1 MLKFYIL
8 TYGTGHGE
16 EAEKFIVDYC
26 RRNDIPCLFE
36 RIREKE
42 TIPPGASKEAWW
54 RERRYAFLDKYDV
67 APVITAHHLDDC
79 VQTWVWSSC
88 MAHPR
93 SPSRRNYVVLFPFE

>member
-1 MLKFYIL
+1 MIKLQGKLPRQVYLACSGGVDSMVALDFLKSNHDVKVLHFNH
-8 TYGTGHGE
+8 GTGHGE

-26 RRNDIPCLFE
+26 RRNDIPCSE

-67 APVITAHHLDDC
+67 AP
-79 VQTWVWSSC
+79 
-88 MAHPR
+88 
-93 SPSRRNYVVLFPFE
+93 